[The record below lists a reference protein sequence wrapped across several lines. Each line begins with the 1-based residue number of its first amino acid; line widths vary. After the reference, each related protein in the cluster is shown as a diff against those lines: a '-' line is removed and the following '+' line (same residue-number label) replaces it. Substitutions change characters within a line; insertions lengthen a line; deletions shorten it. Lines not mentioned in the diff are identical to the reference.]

1 MQENFLAQAFVYLLA
16 AVLSVP
22 IAKRLGLGS
31 VLGYLLAGV
40 LIGPTVLGFVGG
52 SGDVM
57 HFAEFGVVVMLFI
70 IGLELRPALLWRL
83 RGPILGVGGAQV
95 LTTAAVVA
103 FVALIAGCRWP
114 QATAVGL
121 IVAMSS
127 TAIVLQSLAEKGVL
141 QTRGGQASFSV
152 LLFQDI
158 AVIPILAFMP
168 LLANAMGG
176 RAAGNDHLSPIGG
189 LPGWVQMLV
198 TLGAVAAVVVGG
210 RYLLRPVF
218 RFIAKTKL
226 REIFTASALA
236 LVIGIALLMQFVG
249 LSAALGTFLAGVVL
263 ADSEYRHQLEAD
275 LEPFKGLLLGLF
287 FITVGAGIDFALM
300 AAQPGLIAL
309 LVAALIVIKFA
320 VLLGLGLAFRFDW
333 SASLLFAF
341 ALAQGGEFC
350 FVLLGLAEQQ
360 GVLPAEISKPLVS
373 AVALSMA
380 ATPLLLLINE
390 RLVQPCFARQ
400 KVERP
405 PDEIDEHDNPAILA
419 GFGRFGHIVGRLLR
433 ANGFG
438 VTVLD
443 NDPDQVELLGRF
455 GMKSFY
461 GDATRLDL
469 LRAAGADRAKLFVC
483 AIDNDEKAVSL
494 CRLVQQEFP
503 NMKIVARATSRQHA
517 YDLMKLGLT
526 HVHRDTFGS
535 ALDLSEDA
543 LKCLGMKAD
552 QARRA
557 ALIFRKLDEEGMR
570 ELLPHVDDERMYV
583 SIARQHIENLEN
595 ILRDDKR
602 RLTAME
608 ESPSEQGPGKIE
620 SNPASDVTV
629 LADGKT
635 SASPPQDRPEG

>member
-1 MQENFLAQAFVYLLA
+1 MEQDFLGQAFVYLLA
-16 AVLSVP
+16 AVFSVP

-40 LIGPTVLGFVGG
+40 LIGPAVLGLVGG
-52 SGDVM
+52 SSDVM

-70 IGLELRPALLWRL
+70 VGLELRPALLWRL
-83 RGPILGVGGAQV
+83 RGSILGVGSAQV
-95 LTTAAVVA
+95 LTTALVA
-103 FVALIAGCRWP
+103 GTVAMVAGSRWP
-114 QATAVGL
+114 QALTIGL

-158 AVIPILAFMP
+158 AVIPILAVMP
-168 LLANAMGG
+168 LLANASGA
-176 RAAGNDHLSPIGG
+176 RSVAEEHPAPIAG
-189 LPGWVQMLV
+189 LPGWAQTII
-198 TLGAVAAVVVGG
+198 TLGAVAAIVVGG
-210 RYLLRPVF
+210 RHLLRPIF
-218 RFIAKTKL
+218 RYIAKTHL
-226 REIFTASALA
+226 REMFTASALT
-236 LVIGIALLMQFVG
+236 LVIGVALLMHFVG
-249 LSAALGTFLAGVVL
+249 MSAALGTFLAGVVL

-287 FITVGAGIDFALM
+287 FITVGAGIDFKLMAEQPGMIALM
-300 AAQPGLIAL
+300 
-309 LVAALIVIKFA
+309 VAALIVIKFV
-320 VLLGLGLAFRFDW
+320 VLLGLGMVFKFEWR
-333 SASLLFAF
+333 ASFLFAF

-350 FVLLGLAEQQ
+350 FVLLGIAEQH
-360 GVLPAEISKPLVS
+360 GVLSSTVAKPLVS
-373 AVALSMA
+373 TVALSMA

-390 RLVQPCFARQ
+390 RLVQPCFAKQ

-443 NDPDQVELLGRF
+443 NDPDQVETLGRY

-469 LRAAGADRAKLFVC
+469 LRQAGAERAKLFIC

-494 CRLVQQEFP
+494 CRLVQQTFP

-517 YDLMKLGLT
+517 YDLMELGLT

-543 LKCLGMKAD
+543 LQCLGVPA
-552 QARRA
+552 QRAHRA
-557 ALIFRKLDEEGMR
+557 AQIFRKLDEEGMLK
-570 ELLPHVDDERMYV
+570 LLPHVHDEKAYI
-583 SIARQHIENLEN
+583 SAARKHMENLEN
-595 ILRDDKR
+595 LLRDDKE
-602 RLTAME
+602 RLANVE
-608 ESPSEQGPGKIE
+608 EMAREANGSERQ
-620 SNPASDVTV
+620 S
-629 LADGKT
+629 
-635 SASPPQDRPEG
+635 

>member
-1 MQENFLAQAFVYLLA
+1 MHESFLAQALVYLLA

-22 IAKRLGLGS
+22 FAKRLGLGS

-40 LIGPTVLGFVGG
+40 AIGPAVLGLVGG
-52 SGDVM
+52 SDDVM
-57 HFAEFGVVVMLFI
+57 HFAEFGVVVMLFL
-70 IGLELRPALLWRL
+70 IGLELRPTLLWRL

-95 LTTAAVVA
+95 LAT
-103 FVALIAGCRWP
+103 ALIVGVIAMLVGCRWP
-114 QATAVGL
+114 QAITIGL
-121 IVAMSS
+121 IMAMSS

-158 AVIPILAFMP
+158 AVIPVIAVMPVLA
-168 LLANAMGG
+168 AAMGI
-176 RAAGNDHLSPIGG
+176 RSAGNHYAAPIAG
-189 LPGWVQMLV
+189 LPGWVQATI
-198 TLGAVAAVVVGG
+198 TLSAVAAVVIGG

-226 REIFTASALA
+226 REIFTATALA

-287 FITVGAGIDFALM
+287 FITVGAGIDFSLM
-300 AAQPGLIAL
+300 AAQPGSIAL
-309 LVAALIVIKFA
+309 LVAALIIIKFS
-320 VLLGLGLAFRFDW
+320 VLLALGLVFRFDW

-341 ALAQGGEFC
+341 ALAQGGELC
-350 FVLLGLAEQQ
+350 FVLLGMAQQQ
-360 GVLPAEISKPLVS
+360 GVLSAETGKPLVS
-373 AVALSMA
+373 AIALSMA

-390 RLVQPCFARQ
+390 RIVQPRFAKQ

-455 GMKSFY
+455 GLKSFY

-469 LRAAGADRAKLFVC
+469 LRAAGAERAKLFIC
-483 AIDNDEKAVSL
+483 AIDNDEKAVQL
-494 CRLVQQEFP
+494 CQLVQQEFP
-503 NMKIVARATSRQHA
+503 NLKIVARATSRQHA

-526 HVHRDTFGS
+526 YVYRDTFGS
-535 ALDLSEDA
+535 ALHLSEDA
-543 LKCLGMKAD
+543 LKLLGFHPD
-552 QARRA
+552 QAQRA
-557 ALIFRKLDEEGMR
+557 TQIFRAYDEAGMR
-570 ELLPHVDDERMYV
+570 ELLPHVDDEKTYI

-595 ILRDDKR
+595 ILRDDKQR
-602 RLTAME
+602 FASARTAQEM
-608 ESPSEQGPGKIE
+608 
-620 SNPASDVTV
+620 D
-629 LADGKT
+629 D
-635 SASPPQDRPEG
+635 PERGN

>member
-1 MQENFLAQAFVYLLA
+1 MQHNVLGQAFVYLLA

-22 IAKRLGLGS
+22 IAKRLGFGS

-40 LIGPTVLGFVGG
+40 AIGPAALGLVGG
-52 SGDVM
+52 SSDVM

-70 IGLELRPALLWRL
+70 IGLELRPTLLWRL
-83 RGPILGVGGAQV
+83 RGPILGMGGAQV
-95 LTTAAVVA
+95 LATA
-103 FVALIAGCRWP
+103 FVAGVVSVVAGCRWP
-114 QATAVGL
+114 QAIAIGL

-158 AVIPILAFMP
+158 AVIPILAVMP
-168 LLANAMGG
+168 LLANASGAQSMV
-176 RAAGNDHLSPIGG
+176 NEHPTPIAG
-189 LPGWVQMLV
+189 LPGWVQTMI
-198 TLGAVAAVVVGG
+198 TFGAVAAIIVGG

-218 RFIAKTKL
+218 RYIAKTRL
-226 REIFTASALA
+226 REIFTASALT
-236 LVIGIALLMQFVG
+236 LIIGIALLMHFVG

-287 FITVGAGIDFALM
+287 FITVGAGIDFSFM
-300 AAQPGLIAL
+300 AAQPGSIAL
-309 LVAALIVIKFA
+309 LVFGLIVIKFV
-320 VLLGLGLAFRFDW
+320 VLLGVGLAFRLDW
-333 SASLLFAF
+333 SASLLLAF

-350 FVLLGLAEQQ
+350 FVLLGIAEQQ
-360 GVLPAEISKPLVS
+360 GVLSSALSKPLVS

-390 RLVQPCFARQ
+390 RVVQPRFAKP

-443 NDPDQVELLGRF
+443 NDPDQVELLARF
-455 GMKSFY
+455 GLKSFY

-469 LRAAGADRAKLFVC
+469 LRAAGAERAKLFIC
-483 AIDNDEKAVSL
+483 AIDDDQKAVAL
-494 CRLVQQEFP
+494 CRLVLETFP

-517 YDLMKLGLT
+517 YDLMKIGVT
-526 HVHRDTFGS
+526 HVFRDTFGS
-535 ALDLSEDA
+535 ALDLSESA
-543 LKCLGMKAD
+543 LVCLGLPPDHAH
-552 QARRA
+552 RA
-557 ALIFRKLDEEGMR
+557 AKIFRKYDEEGMR
-570 ELLPHVDDERMYV
+570 ELLPHRDDEQTYV
-583 SIARQHIENLEN
+583 SLARQHIQNLEN
-595 ILRDDKR
+595 ILRDDKQ
-602 RLTAME
+602 RLA
-608 ESPSEQGPGKIE
+608 
-620 SNPASDVTV
+620 TV
-629 LADGKT
+629 EDQAREKE
-635 SASPPQDRPEG
+635 RPESRAERLPTGSVNE